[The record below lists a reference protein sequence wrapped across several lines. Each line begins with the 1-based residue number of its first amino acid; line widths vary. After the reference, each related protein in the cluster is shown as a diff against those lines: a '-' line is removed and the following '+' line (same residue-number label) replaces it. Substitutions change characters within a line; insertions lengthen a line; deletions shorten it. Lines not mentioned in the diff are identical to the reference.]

1 MGEHSHRS
9 RGMEDGIGGFGGG
22 RTGKGDNIG
31 NLKKIFNKNKIFK
44 KLPHFIGYIRG
55 PAQFKLGG
63 SYLYERCCG
72 QLNPLWCP

>member
-9 RGMEDGIGGFGGG
+9 RRREDEIGVFGGG

-44 KLPHFIGYIRG
+44 KLPHFIGYI
-55 PAQFKLGG
+55 
-63 SYLYERCCG
+63 
-72 QLNPLWCP
+72 